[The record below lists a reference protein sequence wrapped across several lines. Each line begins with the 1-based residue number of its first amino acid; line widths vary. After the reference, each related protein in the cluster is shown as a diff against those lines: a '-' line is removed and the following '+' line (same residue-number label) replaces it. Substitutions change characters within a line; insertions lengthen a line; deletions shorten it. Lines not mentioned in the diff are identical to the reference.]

1 MGRYNRFK
9 TIRNEN
15 PNVGTIGSR
24 YYKPVFYPQVA
35 ESEED
40 IYVITEFGDRLDL
53 LAHQFYNDVRL
64 YWVISISNPDVLNFG
79 SITIK
84 EGTQLRIPSPSRVP
98 DIVGAF
104 TIMNNG

>member
-24 YYKPVFYPQVA
+24 YYKPVFYPQVE

-53 LAHQFYNDVRL
+53 LAHQFYNDVGL

-104 TIMNNG
+104 TIMNND

>member
-24 YYKPVFYPQVA
+24 YYKPVFYPQVE

-53 LAHQFYNDVRL
+53 LANQFYSDVSL
-64 YWVISISNPDVLNFG
+64 YWIIAIANPNVVSLG
-79 SITIK
+79 SLTPPV
-84 EGTQLRIPSPSRVP
+84 GTQLRIPINIS
-98 DIVGAF
+98 
-104 TIMNNG
+104 TIIDSYNRLNEL